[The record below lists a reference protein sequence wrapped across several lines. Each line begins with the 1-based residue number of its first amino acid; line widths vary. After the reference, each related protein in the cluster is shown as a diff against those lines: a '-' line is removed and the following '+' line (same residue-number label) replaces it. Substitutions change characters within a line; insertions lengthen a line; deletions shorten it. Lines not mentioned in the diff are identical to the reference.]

1 VDTVTKFSFSGFHY
15 LEEATTGS
23 DFFYFLESLATTSRR
38 KEDEND
44 SSICFAV
51 GPFSHSHPL

>member
-1 VDTVTKFSFSGFHY
+1 MDAVTKFSYSGFHS
-15 LEEATTGS
+15 LGEATRGS
-23 DFFYFLESLATTSRR
+23 GFFYFLESLAATSRR
-38 KEDEND
+38 KEVENA